1 MDKIMP
7 KVFKK
12 EKKRPL
18 HNKLKFKIY
27 RLSGICNRNL
37 NSLAQTLILFLYVK
51 VKVLY
56 LYCVVFS

>member
-1 MDKIMP
+1 MP
-7 KVFKK
+7 QIPESVKNTHFYIKY
-12 EKKRPL
+12 
-18 HNKLKFKIY
+18 KLRIY

-37 NSLAQTLILFLYVK
+37 NSLAQTLFLFLYVK